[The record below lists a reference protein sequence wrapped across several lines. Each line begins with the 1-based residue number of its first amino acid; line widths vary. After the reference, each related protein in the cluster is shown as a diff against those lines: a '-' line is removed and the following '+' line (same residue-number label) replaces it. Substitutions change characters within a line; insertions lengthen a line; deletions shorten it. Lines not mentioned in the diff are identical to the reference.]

1 MKKYIF
7 YVGTKIISDSFETI
21 EVNNKVIQYSKD
33 NVKIIKSESKIA
45 LFYGPYY
52 DSDEF
57 IIESLNSLNSK
68 DFLNRLDADCS
79 VVIYELKNDK
89 LYASRDR
96 FGIKSTYYASG
107 NDFIIVSNSSKEIL
121 EYGLIEKKPNIKK
134 GLVYVASHYRY
145 IDMPTE
151 ESFFENIS
159 LVKQANFITC
169 DNQYSIKQE
178 EYWRLELLDL
188 SNKSFEEVGEEY
200 VDTLKSSVAKRLKK
214 SKKPAFMVSSGMDS
228 SSVAA
233 LSKSILNE
241 NVEFLT
247 TVYEGE
253 TEYNEADEIIDLA
266 EKISSKW
273 EKILITDKTIL
284 EDINYI
290 TQNTDQPFATVTQ
303 MMHTYLVRS
312 SVEKG
317 YDYIFGGLGGDE
329 ANSGEIEEYM
339 FFFADL
345 RKRGEEELLN
355 KEVEGWKKYHEHPL
369 YPKNHKV
376 LNDYFDKYID
386 FNSPGMN
393 YLDIDRFNIYKDSVN
408 IEYQVNIVPPKL
420 DYPYRSYL
428 RNKLHQ
434 DLFYEGIPIVLKA
447 EEFNLNAFGLDGMYP
462 YLDKD
467 VMQYGFSI
475 PLNYK
480 YKDGRN
486 KALLRD
492 SIGEYLPKSVTRNC
506 TKKGWNAPFNEW
518 LKTIVKDELFSIL
531 NNPTK
536 RQKELYDLNY
546 IQDILEE
553 HLESK
558 NNHMMFFWQFINY
571 EKWYAANF

>member
-1 MKKYIF
+1 VKKYIF